1 MPKPLTVEDRQ
12 LTAALDLLGH
22 TGAAEVK
29 IWYCDEEKPPLV
41 WVCAAR
47 WARYGGRWEL
57 AAATHP
63 LAAVF
68 RLCDQ
73 VIDGGE
79 CTHCHRPTG
88 FSPDLDPLPLDALVC
103 WYQWDPELSEFRRG
117 CAGSAP

>member
-1 MPKPLTVEDRQ
+1 MPTKPATVEERQ

-22 TGAAEVK
+22 TGAVEVK
-29 IWYCDEEKPPLV
+29 LWYCDEEKPPVV

-47 WARYGGRWEL
+47 WSGRWEC
-57 AAATHP
+57 AASPGP
-63 LAAVF
+63 LEAVF

-73 VIDGGE
+73 VIDGGT
-79 CTHCHRPTG
+79 CTHCNRPAG
-88 FSPDLDPLPLDALVC
+88 FTADLDPMPLDVMIC